1 MSKDAA
7 YDVSLPS
14 LEIIQFSLGSGH
26 LVKRLRLYQIA
37 SRTGEGKKHLFES
50 RFIRGYGIGDTHTR
64 KRSCSTEQEWYIYI
78 LFFDNEYDGKN
89 RRSWRGT
96 KEGEVKFIGD
106 KVFPPALPL
115 KAFYLL
121 MHEFGWSRFTRITDA
136 RYTRVYKVLE
146 RRC

>member
-50 RFIRGYGIGDTHTR
+50 RFIRGYGIGDTHTQKGLVVQSKSGTFISFSLTMSMMVR
-64 KRSCSTEQEWYIYI
+64 TEDHGGV
-78 LFFDNEYDGKN
+78 L
-89 RRSWRGT
+89 RR
-96 KEGEVKFIGD
+96 VK
-106 KVFPPALPL
+106 LN
-115 KAFYLL
+115 
-121 MHEFGWSRFTRITDA
+121 S
-136 RYTRVYKVLE
+136 
-146 RRC
+146 